1 MRTKV
6 DSDGIPYIIQDVLSK
21 WPDIFEFKLFDG
33 RMVILTHE
41 SVECHLHPLPTKFAH
56 NLVRYNDYKS
66 LNELLG
72 EWVWR
77 KSYRT
82 GLVDM
87 HTPS

>member
-6 DSDGIPYIIQDVLSK
+6 DKEGIPYIIQDAVSK
-21 WPDIFEFKLFDG
+21 WPDIFEFTLFDG
-33 RMVILTHE
+33 RVVIFTHE
-41 SVECHLHPLPTKFAH
+41 SVECYLHPLPVVFSH
-56 NLVRYNDYKS
+56 NIVRNGDYKDI
-66 LNELLG
+66 NKLLG